1 MDKRIDEFCEGKN
14 LRETPIEVLNERRK
28 RNDEIESIAE
38 KSGRQL
44 PSWDPHLLITG
55 EHVEKEH

>member
-14 LRETPIEVLNERRK
+14 LRETPIEVLNARRK
-28 RNDEIESIAE
+28 RNEEIETIAE

-44 PSWDPHLLITG
+44 PAWDPHLLIASDPDET
-55 EHVEKEH
+55 EH